1 MMLMFD
7 VLIKISETFL
17 PVFVFLTMFNVGLT
31 QKPNKVIAYF
41 RDRKFGIRMLVANF
55 MLAPLLMWVMLQ
67 LFPVHPYLRLGLTI
81 FSVCAGA
88 PFLIK
93 LTQESRHD
101 MALGASTMMM
111 LVLATVIVVPLLL
124 PLIVSQIEIDS
135 GLIAWTL
142 LKQLIFPIA
151 LGWLLVK
158 VLPSVMSSIQPW
170 VAKIGNWSLYILL
183 ACTLVGYLPALDD
196 IVGQG
201 AILIGLAFVLGAF
214 GIGYILGGRNDKD
227 HLQDIGALAT
237 AQRNTAAS
245 MIIANQNFSGHPE
258 VLVIITIAN
267 TLGII
272 VLLVLAKV
280 LSKDNKVQIVL
291 PNRNL
296 AEPNA

>member
-1 MMLMFD
+1 MFD

>member
-1 MMLMFD
+1 MFD

-158 VLPSVMSSIQPW
+158 VLPSAMSSIQPW